1 MSTPVILLAEDESV
15 TRRAIQGALVDMG
28 FIVHAA
34 TDGDEGC
41 AWIDKM
47 KDDCPQ
53 LLITDVDMPGC
64 CGEDL
69 AEYARQRCG
78 QIKVLFTSGKP
89 RPSLLKSIAGN
100 PHTSFLEK
108 PFSPTDL
115 SAAIRALGIGP
126 GEA

>member
-1 MSTPVILLAEDESV
+1 MPAPVILLAEDEHV

-34 TDGDEGC
+34 ANGDEGC
-41 AWIDKM
+41 VLIDQM

-69 AEYARQRCG
+69 AEYARQHCS
-78 QIKVLFTSGKP
+78 QIKVLFTSGKS
-89 RPSLLKSIAGN
+89 RSALVKSITGDPN
-100 PHTSFLEK
+100 TNFLEK